1 MVAKSANNLE
11 ISKKSDKRA
20 KIHFLKNV
28 LIYFCYKNDQTDM
41 LGIARITMIMTYSN
55 SNNIELCYSLVIGK
69 HMHD

>member
-55 SNNIELCYSLVIGK
+55 
-69 HMHD
+69 